1 LERLQNGNKVFEV
14 DERTFSELDEIIE
27 TYIYPMFR
35 SVQDL
40 VKNPK
45 FVNCDM
51 EEMGMLIHHS

>member
-1 LERLQNGNKVFEV
+1 MFEV